1 MAVSFFLD
9 RYAMID
15 KKEIMCFIRMVLM
28 KKLFSFLIILS
39 FLLCLIGCTPQE
51 SVQIA
56 TTTLPVYEFT
66 SLLCDGTDLRV
77 GRLVTENVS
86 CLHDYTLQVWQMRM
100 IEGADTIV
108 ISGGGLED
116 FLGDVLLEHPVIDA
130 SEHLELICPETEDHH
145 DHQEHHHETDPHYWL
160 SPAYAKIMAEN
171 ICKGLSAN
179 YPEYTAVFYE
189 NLAVLTT
196 KLDMLQLYGEETLAN
211 LSSRELITF
220 HDGFSYFAEN
230 FDLTILKSI
239 EEESGQEAS
248 AAELK
253 ELIELVREH
262 QVPTIFTETNGS
274 VSAADV
280 IAAETGCRKYQL
292 DMAMAGESY
301 FTSMYHNID
310 TIKEALG

>member
-1 MAVSFFLD
+1 
-9 RYAMID
+9 
-15 KKEIMCFIRMVLM
+15 MCFTRMVLM

-39 FLLCLIGCTPQE
+39 ILLGFIGCVPQQ

-56 TTTLPVYEFT
+56 ATTLPAYEFT
-66 SLLCDGTDLRV
+66 TILCDGTDLQV
-77 GRLVTENVS
+77 GRLVTESVS

-100 IEGADTIV
+100 IEDADTIV

-130 SEHLELICPETEDHH
+130 SKNMALICPDEEDTH
-145 DHQEHHHETDPHYWL
+145 DHEGHHHEVDPHYWL

-171 ICKGLSAN
+171 ICLELSAS
-179 YPEYTAVFYE
+179 YPEYASVFQK
-189 NLAVLTT
+189 NLASLLV
-196 KLDMLQLYGEETLAN
+196 KLDALQAYGDAALSTLP
-211 LSSRELITF
+211 SRNLITF
-220 HDGFSYFAEN
+220 HDGFSYFAES
-230 FDLTILKSI
+230 FDLTILKAI

-253 ELIELVREH
+253 ELIGLVR
-262 QVPTIFTETNGS
+262 QYQLPTIFTETNGS

-280 IAAETGCRKYQL
+280 IAAETGCQQHQL
-292 DMAMAGESY
+292 DMAMAGNSY